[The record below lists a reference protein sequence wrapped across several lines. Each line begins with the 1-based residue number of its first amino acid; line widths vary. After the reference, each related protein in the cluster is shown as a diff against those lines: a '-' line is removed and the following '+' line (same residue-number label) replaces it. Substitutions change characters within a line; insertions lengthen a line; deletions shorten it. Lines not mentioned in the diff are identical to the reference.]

1 VRRAIL
7 LLATMAVALVGI
19 VAAQALAQ
27 EGSRDPQPPDAVL
40 MQGSQVL
47 QLGQQ
52 GSYCWSYFAG
62 ESWLTSCADTGFSFP
77 AADRVEAG
85 SQLYIT
91 LRKPQRP
98 DRFRIYAYRDVD
110 QNGSPVGDAQ
120 RLSTSLERV
129 VQDDRTVGWD
139 VLFSVNRPDR
149 HYYLVAEGR
158 WNHVR
163 GSKASYGD
171 SSWFFHVKTL

>member
-1 VRRAIL
+1 MRRAIL

-62 ESWLTSCADTGFSFP
+62 ESW
-77 AADRVEAG
+77 V
-85 SQLYIT
+85 
-91 LRKPQRP
+91 
-98 DRFRIYAYRDVD
+98 
-110 QNGSPVGDAQ
+110 
-120 RLSTSLERV
+120 
-129 VQDDRTVGWD
+129 
-139 VLFSVNRPDR
+139 
-149 HYYLVAEGR
+149 
-158 WNHVR
+158 
-163 GSKASYGD
+163 
-171 SSWFFHVKTL
+171 